1 MDELGNIKKLIDF
14 AREQGLKSFGV
25 ETESMSV
32 SFEFADSAGACSLP
46 VKPEAKASDET
57 HGGSFYVDSP
67 LDGKF
72 YRSPSPEAEPYV
84 EIGSKVSDSETVC
97 IIEAMKVMNEILAE
111 RPGKVAKILCQN
123 GDEIRAGQHLIL
135 IEPV

>member
-1 MDELGNIKKLIDF
+1 MDELENIKKIIDF
-14 AREQGLKSFGV
+14 AREQGLKSFGI

-46 VKPEAKASDET
+46 AKSEARESNEAPS
-57 HGGSFYVDSP
+57 GSFYVDSP

-72 YRSPSPEAEPYV
+72 YRSPSPEAEAYV
-84 EIGSKVSDSETVC
+84 EIGTKVSDTDTVC

-111 RPGKVAKILCQN
+111 RPGKIAKILCQN
-123 GDEIRAGQHLIL
+123 GDDVRAGQHLIL
-135 IEPV
+135 VEQA

>member
-1 MDELGNIKKLIDF
+1 MDELENIKKIIDF
-14 AREQGLKSFGV
+14 AREQGLKSFGI

-46 VKPEAKASDET
+46 AKSEARESNEAPS
-57 HGGSFYVDSP
+57 GSFYVDSP

-72 YRSPSPEAEPYV
+72 YRSPSPEAEAYV
-84 EIGSKVSDSETVC
+84 EIGIKVSDTDTVC

-111 RPGKVAKILCQN
+111 RPGKIAKILCQN
-123 GDEIRAGQHLIL
+123 GDDVRAGQHLIL
-135 IEPV
+135 VEQA

>member
-1 MDELGNIKKLIDF
+1 MDELENIKKIIDF
-14 AREQGLKSFGV
+14 AREQGLKSFGI

-46 VKPEAKASDET
+46 AKSEAKESNEAPS
-57 HGGSFYVDSP
+57 GSFYVDSP

-72 YRSPSPEAEPYV
+72 YRSPSPEAEAYV
-84 EIGSKVSDSETVC
+84 EIGTKVSDTDTVC

-111 RPGKVAKILCQN
+111 RPGKIAKILCQN
-123 GDEIRAGQHLIL
+123 GDDVRAGQHLIL
-135 IEPV
+135 VEQA